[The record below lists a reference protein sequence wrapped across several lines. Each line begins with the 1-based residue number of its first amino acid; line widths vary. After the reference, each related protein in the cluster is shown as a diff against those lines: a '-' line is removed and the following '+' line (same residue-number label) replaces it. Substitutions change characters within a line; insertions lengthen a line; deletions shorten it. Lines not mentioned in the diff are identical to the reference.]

1 MKKAASIS
9 SKKIMELIEEQ
20 NFRCALSD
28 RKLTPETASLDHII
42 PLSRG
47 GSHEIDNLW
56 VVEHLV
62 NSAKGTMTVDEFIAM
77 CSDVTSH
84 QNLANSANEH
94 RYLGKNSSL

>member
-1 MKKAASIS
+1 MA
-9 SKKIMELIEEQ
+9 M
-20 NFRCALSD
+20 D
-28 RKLTPETASLDHII
+28 DII

-77 CSDVTSH
+77 CRDVTSH
-84 QNLANSANEH
+84 QNLADSAIAN
-94 RYLGKNSSL
+94 RYLGK

>member
-1 MKKAASIS
+1 MKNAASIS
-9 SKKIMELIEEQ
+9 SKKIMEMIEEQ

-47 GSHEIDNLW
+47 GTHEIDNLW

-77 CSDVTSH
+77 CRDVASH
-84 QNLANSANEH
+84 QNLANSADEH
-94 RYLGKNSSL
+94 RYLEK